1 MEALGWRQ
9 NQAEADPNTDK
20 YAGAGRWAEKL
31 RNRMPTM
38 HGALIGSYERVAAML
53 DDYATVPGVQGV
65 RRRPT
70 IFVAGMDKFGQR
82 IQPLMATRRH
92 VLEAA

>member
-1 MEALGWRQ
+1 
-9 NQAEADPNTDK
+9 
-20 YAGAGRWAEKL
+20 
-31 RNRMPTM
+31 M
-38 HGALIGSYERVAAML
+38 HGALIGSYEHVAAML

-65 RRRPT
+65 MLT
-70 IFVAGMDKFGQR
+70 FDDFVAGMDKFGQR